1 MFLSLIYLCG
11 LSCLFRTIMDVQI
24 WLKSV
29 TLTGGLNRHNSI
41 AAEIQTCIAK
51 VCKEDAV
58 KRIQKS
64 PYVGLMLDESLD
76 IAIQKK
82 LVLFFKILVDRK
94 SKIEFAAYVEVKD
107 GKAETIYATVLKYLE
122 ESNVPVKKL
131 SGLGTDGLG
140 VLMAWQCD
148 SSEAMVK

>member
-1 MFLSLIYLCG
+1 
-11 LSCLFRTIMDVQI
+11 MDVQI

-29 TLTGGLNRHNSI
+29 TLTGGLYRHNSI
-41 AAEIQTCIAK
+41 APELQTCIAK

-76 IAIQKK
+76 IAVQKK
-82 LVLFFKILVDRK
+82 SVLFFKILVDRK
-94 SKIEFAAYVEVKD
+94 SNIEFATNVEVKD
-107 GKAETIYATVLKYLE
+107 GKAETIYATVLKYLK

-131 SGLGTDGLG
+131 YGLGTDGLG
-140 VLMAWQCD
+140 FLMAWQCD